1 MCVTERERERERETK
16 KGSESESGHFSGGAI
31 MIHKR
36 KKRCLKIIGSLREM
50 PPEGQLARQKLDGG
64 CVSMYRGYHTMMYL
78 YIVLAKTSCYYQTE
92 IY

>member
-1 MCVTERERERERETK
+1 MGRKDMSRKR
-16 KGSESESGHFSGGAI
+16 AI
-31 MIHKR
+31 I
-36 KKRCLKIIGSLREM
+36 IIGSLREM

-92 IY
+92 IYNYI